1 MQLLYNCKFVNV
13 WFSVPQTSVI
23 KRYVDDVFSA
33 NYKLTI
39 GVDFSLKKVQWS
51 DSTLFQVQLWDVA
64 GHERFA
70 HLARVYYKS
79 AIAAIIIFDLTRKA
93 TFESASK
100 WANDVREKVTLS
112 NGEPIPLLL
121 LANKCD
127 QLDVEVDDSLIEE
140 YATSQKFIGWFKTS
154 AKDSTNI
161 DEAMTFLIGKI
172 SELQPEK
179 SDQKAFTLG
188 TGEVHQDNDGDS
200 DEESKVELKNAED
213 STSCCFR

>member
-1 MQLLYNCKFVNV
+1 M
-13 WFSVPQTSVI
+13 
-23 KRYVDDVFSA
+23 
-33 NYKLTI
+33 
-39 GVDFSLKKVQWS
+39 
-51 DSTLFQVQLWDVA
+51 
-64 GHERFA
+64 
-70 HLARVYYKS
+70 LARIVIAGQAIS
-79 AIAAIIIFDLTRKA
+79 APYIYIICFGIHFPNSR
-93 TFESASK
+93 
-100 WANDVREKVTLS
+100 
-112 NGEPIPLLL
+112 
-121 LANKCD
+121 
-127 QLDVEVDDSLIEE
+127 
-140 YATSQKFIGWFKTS
+140 FKTS

>member
-1 MQLLYNCKFVNV
+1 V

-79 AIAAIIIFDLTRKA
+79 AIAAIIIFDLTR
-93 TFESASK
+93 
-100 WANDVREKVTLS
+100 
-112 NGEPIPLLL
+112 
-121 LANKCD
+121 
-127 QLDVEVDDSLIEE
+127 
-140 YATSQKFIGWFKTS
+140 
-154 AKDSTNI
+154 
-161 DEAMTFLIGKI
+161 
-172 SELQPEK
+172 
-179 SDQKAFTLG
+179 
-188 TGEVHQDNDGDS
+188 
-200 DEESKVELKNAED
+200 
-213 STSCCFR
+213 